1 MDFFHELSSL
11 LLLANL
17 TVMRVSFDSPDFV
30 FFSTA
35 LAGVFIVVL
44 FEVGPPVWGFGAK
57 RLGMGASSIIYVIW

>member
-17 TVMRVSFDSPDFV
+17 TVMRVSFDSPDLV

-44 FEVGPPVWGFGAK
+44 FEVAPVWGFGAK

>member
-17 TVMRVSFDSPDFV
+17 TVMRVSFDSL

-44 FEVGPPVWGFGAK
+44 FEVGPVWGFGAK

>member
-17 TVMRVSFDSPDFV
+17 TVMRVSFDSPDLV

-35 LAGVFIVVL
+35 SAGVFIVVL
-44 FEVGPPVWGFGAK
+44 FEVGPPV
-57 RLGMGASSIIYVIW
+57 